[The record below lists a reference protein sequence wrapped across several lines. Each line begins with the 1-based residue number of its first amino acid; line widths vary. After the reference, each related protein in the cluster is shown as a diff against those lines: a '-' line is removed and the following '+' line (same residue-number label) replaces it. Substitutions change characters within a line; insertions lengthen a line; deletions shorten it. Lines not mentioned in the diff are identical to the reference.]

1 MIRKLVKRDCLV
13 SEIRRY
19 LEPGPIVLV
28 SSKLKGKTNI
38 MTLGWHTVMEFTP
51 YVLLDILRFQFHCSD
66 SPCSNPHHL
75 SCSLHSAVRRAG
87 VFRDSV
93 SRTLAGRREQHRC
106 FRILHRL
113 ERDKRHQKFEQFER
127 QYGPVAEVGP
137 EGDGLRQNGLK
148 NPGSDSQRRVL

>member
-1 MIRKLVKRDCLV
+1 MIRKLVKRDFLV

-38 MTLGWHTVMEFTP
+38 MTRLAYGDGVHA
-51 YVLLDILRFQFHCSD
+51 LRATRYSPVSIPLFR